1 MPDNGPPKNLLSLAL
16 KDDLF
21 GIYIHWPFCA
31 SKCPYC
37 DFNSH
42 VRDTIDVDQW
52 QKALLQDLAAC
63 HQDTSFKKVTSIF
76 FGGGTPST
84 MPPQIVSALIQKIHD
99 LWTVDVTIEI
109 TLEANPT
116 SIEQSK
122 FKDLSQAG
130 INRVSLGIQSLDDQ
144 ALKFLG
150 RTHNAQEAFKAIEV
164 AQNTFPKHN
173 FDFIYTLPGQS
184 LSSWKRQLKEAIQL
198 GSSHLSLYQLTI
210 EEGTPFYLRH
220 AKGDFTM
227 PTEDE
232 SASFFETTRTHMHE
246 SGFFAYEVSNFARS
260 PETQCQHNLT
270 YWQAE
275 DYIGIGP
282 GAHGRFTKDEKRH
295 FTRRHRWPEKW
306 METVFE
312 KGTGTHQS
320 YNLSDKD
327 KIEECLMMGLRLS
340 GGINHGRFH
349 QKTGFSFNELFDKD
363 TLNQLKNEE
372 LLTVSADTLKLS
384 SRGIQM
390 LDSVLSFLFKRMKI
404 DKDLSFDKSS

>member
-1 MPDNGPPKNLLSLAL
+1 MHDNEQPKNSLSLAL

-42 VRDTIDVDQW
+42 VRNAIDIEQW
-52 QKALLQDLAAC
+52 QRALLQDLASC
-63 HQDTSFKKVTSIF
+63 HRDTSSRKVTSVF

-84 MPPQIVSALIQKIHD
+84 MPPQTVSALIQKIHD
-99 LWTVDVTIEI
+99 LWTVDAAVEI

-130 INRVSLGIQSLDDQ
+130 INRVSLGIQSLDDH

-150 RTHNAQEAFKAIEV
+150 RTHNVQDAFKAIEV
-164 AQNTFPKHN
+164 AQKTFPKHN

-184 LSSWKRQLKEAIQL
+184 LSSWKQQLAEAIRL
-198 GSSHLSLYQLTI
+198 GSSHLSLYQLTV

-227 PTEDE
+227 PSEDE
-232 SASFFETTRTHMHE
+232 SALFFETTRANMDE
-246 SGFFAYEVSNFARS
+246 SGFSAYEVSNFARS
-260 PETQCQHNLT
+260 TETQCKHNLT

-282 GAHGRFTKDEKRH
+282 GAHGRFTKNGKRH

-306 METVFE
+306 METVFKKE
-312 KGTGTHQS
+312 TGTHQS
-320 YNLSDKD
+320 YDLSDKD

-340 GGINHGRFH
+340 RGINHDRF
-349 QKTGFSFNELFDKD
+349 QEKTGFSFNKLFDKD
-363 TLNQLKNEE
+363 TLNHLKNEG

-390 LDSVLSFLFKRMKI
+390 LDSVLSFLFKHMQI
-404 DKDLSFDKSS
+404 DKGLSFDKSS

>member
-260 PETQCQHNLT
+260 PETQCQHNLALIVGFAVFKHENKSLGSCAPT
-270 YWQAE
+270 LTCSPNSTKATIVLYVDSEGLLRPSWQAK
-275 DYIGIGP
+275 
-282 GAHGRFTKDEKRH
+282 FVK
-295 FTRRHRWPEKW
+295 TRTLCCW
-306 METVFE
+306 VF
-312 KGTGTHQS
+312 
-320 YNLSDKD
+320 
-327 KIEECLMMGLRLS
+327 
-340 GGINHGRFH
+340 
-349 QKTGFSFNELFDKD
+349 
-363 TLNQLKNEE
+363 
-372 LLTVSADTLKLS
+372 
-384 SRGIQM
+384 
-390 LDSVLSFLFKRMKI
+390 
-404 DKDLSFDKSS
+404 DLSLSTSTIG